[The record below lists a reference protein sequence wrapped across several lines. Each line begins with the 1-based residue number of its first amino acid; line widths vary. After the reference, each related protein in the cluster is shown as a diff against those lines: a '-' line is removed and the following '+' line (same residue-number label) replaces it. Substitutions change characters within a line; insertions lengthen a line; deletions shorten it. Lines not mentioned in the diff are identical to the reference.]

1 VLSAKSTIGR
11 LLARRY
17 RKSHQQAA
25 MLLVARQGG
34 VTTSDWG
41 ELLVQVRRFGL
52 GLRAMGL
59 ERGEVVGL
67 IAPGAPESVIA
78 LLGCLLVGLPVADL
92 GDGCDE
98 EEVIELIVRAQCS
111 AVICGAREQAESHLA
126 HVREA
131 CGERRLVGWGAA
143 SSVSGVLPFGQVCL
157 KGAELLERE
166 PMRCSQLTAEPTSS
180 DVALILPV
188 RRRRSQSV
196 PPPDRMLNEP
206 RERYGVQ
213 LTHDNCSAAAE
224 SFCQSLAI
232 GHSDSILRLGVGI
245 GLVEL
250 VLLALSAVM
259 TGAKLIFDAG
269 EPSRQERALAGHPT
283 IILADGDEL
292 DALYRDIDRSLLV
305 GSVWRRWLSSWA
317 RRVGNEAARR
327 RVSGFENGVLLS
339 SELFI
344 ADQFVLSEYRRL
356 LGGAVRRVL
365 SRHANTRRS
374 TRWFFEA
381 IGLSPLGL
389 VGLPE
394 SCGVGL
400 LESPA
405 DPRPGSYGKAMPAVS
420 VRVDESGR
428 VLIRGPSVAENAVD
442 RQPSGWL
449 PLGISGEIDD
459 DGTVWPERA
468 FGALDAS
475 SLAVLPIAELMEP
488 QK

>member
-1 VLSAKSTIGR
+1 
-11 LLARRY
+11 
-17 RKSHQQAA
+17 

-41 ELLVQVRRFGL
+41 ELLVQVKRFGL

-59 ERGEVVGL
+59 ERGDVVGVV
-67 IAPGAPESVIA
+67 APGAPESVIA

-92 GDGCDE
+92 GDGYDE
-98 EEVIELIVRAQCS
+98 EEVVELLRRADAS
-111 AVICGAREQAESHLA
+111 ALICGAREQAETLVSI
-126 HVREA
+126 VREC

-143 SSVSGVLPFGQVCL
+143 SSVGGVLPFGQVCL

-166 PMRCSQLTAEPTSS
+166 PMRASHMTEEPTAG
-180 DVALILPV
+180 DVALILPE

-196 PPPDRMLNEP
+196 APQDRLVTEP
-206 RERYGVQ
+206 AARYGVR
-213 LTHDNCSAAAE
+213 LTHDNCAFAAE

-232 GHSDSILRLGVGI
+232 DSSDCILRLGVGI

-250 VLLALSAVM
+250 GLLAISALM
-259 TGAKLIFDAG
+259 TGATLIFDAG

-292 DALYRDIDRSLLV
+292 DALYRDIDRALLV

-339 SELFI
+339 SSLFI

-365 SRHANTRRS
+365 SRKANTRRS

-394 SCGVGL
+394 SCGIGL

-405 DPRPGSYGKAMPAVS
+405 DPRPGSYGKAMPAIS
-420 VRVDESGR
+420 VRLDESGR
-428 VLIRGPSVAENAVD
+428 VFIRGPSVADNAVD
-442 RQPSGWL
+442 RHPSGWL
-449 PLGISGEIDD
+449 PLGIFGEIDD

-475 SLAVLPIAELMEP
+475 SLAVLPIADCSES